1 MDKAVED
8 DNLAKSKEWKRVEEG
23 GELNSAID
31 NRLIIGDQKGDDGE
45 LEVHS
50 LSGKER
56 NHLFLNGDSGKEFA
70 DVSALSGMDSASDA
84 RCFALVDYDRDGWL
98 DVAIVNANQPL
109 MQLFH
114 NDIGKLRGEK
124 GGVIALRFVGGN
136 TDAKASKLTNR
147 DGYGAK
153 VEVLLAGGRKIV
165 REHRCGEG
173 YAAQN
178 SDTMVIGIG
187 AEKVKSVGVR
197 WPSGREYSVENVQE
211 GTLLTAYEDRED
223 SPFQSGDYRKTS
235 VRPVKM
241 EDARRFPLAKASDDP
256 GIRVYTT
263 MATWCAACMNHLPAL
278 EILRQD
284 GVALFGVPVDPED
297 DKEKLSNYVKE
308 KSPAYEMLIDLSI
321 EDKANVSEFLG
332 RYLQS
337 ESLPLPTTVITD
349 GEGRILDVVTGV
361 PNLSEVRKLAAKQ

>member
-8 DNLAKSKEWKRVEEG
+8 DNLAQSQEWKRAEEG
-23 GELNSAID
+23 GELDAGID
-31 NRLIIGDQKGDDGE
+31 NRLIVGDQKGDDGE

-56 NHLFLNGDSGKEFA
+56 NHLFLNGDSGEEFA
-70 DVSALSGMDSASDA
+70 DISALSGMDSASDA
-84 RCFALVDYDRDGWL
+84 RCFTLLDYDRDGWL

-136 TDAKASKLTNR
+136 TEVKASKLTNR

-153 VEVLLAGGRKIV
+153 VEILLAGGRKII

-187 AEKVKSVGVR
+187 QGKVESVIVR
-197 WPSGREYSVENVQE
+197 WPSGREHSLKNVGE
-211 GTLLTAYEDRED
+211 GTLLTAYEDRDEG
-223 SPFQSGDYRKTS
+223 PFQSQDYRKAIEN
-235 VRPVKM
+235 PVEM
-241 EDARRFPLAKASDDP
+241 EESPRFPLAKATNDP
-256 GIRVYTT
+256 GVRVYTT
-263 MATWCAACMNHLPAL
+263 MATWCAACMSHLPAL
-278 EILRQD
+278 EVLKQN
-284 GVALFGVPVDPED
+284 GVALFGVPVDPDD
-297 DKEKLSNYVKE
+297 DKTKLANYVEE
-308 KSPAYEMLIDLSI
+308 KKPAYEMLFDLSA
-321 EDKANVSEFLG
+321 EEKEKVSEFLEG
-332 RYLQS
+332 YLQS
-337 ESLPLPTTVITD
+337 EGLPLPTTVITD
-349 GEGRILDVVTGV
+349 DEGRILNVATGV
-361 PNLSEVRKLAAKQ
+361 PNLSEVRKWAAGQ